1 MKKVTVITSSLRAKS
16 TSKTLM
22 NEMVKGLKEHNEVKI
37 IDISHMDLKY
47 CIGCMTCQE
56 TGKCVL
62 HDSVK
67 DVIEDVNSANT
78 LIFVTPIYYYS
89 VSGQLKTFLDRMNPL
104 YPREDRKFK
113 EVYALFTCADDN
125 PEAVK
130 KPTAA
135 IEGWVECF
143 DGVEYKGSYD
153 GLALND
159 VGDITEEQLKGA
171 YEFGSKV

>member
-16 TSKTLM
+16 TSRTLM
-22 NEMVKGLKEHNEVKI
+22 NEMVRGLKEHHEVKI
-37 IDISHMDLKY
+37 IDISRINLKY

-62 HDSVK
+62 NDSVK
-67 DVIEDVNSANT
+67 DVIEDVNSADI
-78 LIFVTPIYYYS
+78 LVFVSPVYYYS
-89 VSGQLKTFLDRMNPL
+89 ISGQLKTFLDRMNPL

-125 PEAVK
+125 PKATE

-143 DGVEYKGSYD
+143 DGVTYEGSYD

-159 VGDITEEQLKGA
+159 VSDISEEQLKEA
-171 YEFGSKV
+171 YELGKNI

>member
-1 MKKVTVITSSLRAKS
+1 MKRVTVITSSLRAKS

-37 IDISHMDLKY
+37 IDISRMNLKY
-47 CIGCMTCQE
+47 CIGCMTCQD

-62 HDSVK
+62 NDDVK
-67 DVIEDVNSANT
+67 DVIEDVNSADT

-89 VSGQLKTFLDRMNPL
+89 ISGQLKTFLDRMNPL

-113 EVYALFTCADDN
+113 EVYALFTCADDD
-125 PEAVK
+125 PKATE
-130 KPTAA
+130 KPTKA

-159 VGDITEEQLKGA
+159 VGDIVEKDLKGA
-171 YEFGSKV
+171 YEFGKNI